1 MHCIKLKDMKHI
13 FYTFIIAAFLT
24 SCGSSK
30 NFLERKDEDKALQD
44 AVKKLNKSPDN
55 SDALGAIPI
64 LYNNIQLAHAAKI
77 NSYKSS
83 KDVARWDKIIAEYT
97 QLQSAYTAIINSTPA
112 FRLVTPKSFETE
124 LLESRQNGAD
134 EYYALGQAALNEGS
148 RENSKLA
155 YNYFKKAEKFIPG
168 YRDAKLQ
175 MANAYEN
182 AIVNVVI
189 NPVEDNSF
197 FFNTGWGNAGYNY
210 SNEYFQQTLVR
221 ELANQNTNR
230 YPARFYTDWEARR
243 DNIKPDWVIDLR
255 LRNMDIPYP
264 INNTYTRQ
272 ASAKVQSGKD
282 TSGNN
287 IYQTVYATMNI
298 TRSSFTARGD
308 MEVTIKDL
316 ATGRNISYRTYREDY
331 RWEQEK
337 ASYSGDSRALDA
349 NDWNIIN
356 NTNFNNTPRKEDIL
370 NELYR
375 KIYPQVKNN
384 ILYSVDW

>member
-1 MHCIKLKDMKHI
+1 MKQI
-13 FYTFIIAAFLT
+13 FYPLIIAVFLA

-30 NFLERKDEDKALQD
+30 NYLQRSNEDKALQD
-44 AVKKLNKSPDN
+44 VVKKLNKSPE
-55 SDALGAIPI
+55 DANALSALPI

-77 NSYKSS
+77 SSYKSS

-97 QLQSAYTAIINSTPA
+97 ELQSAYTAIINSTPA
-112 FRLVTPKSFETE
+112 FRLVTPKSFESE

-134 EYYALGQAALNEGS
+134 EYYALGHATLNEGS

-168 YRDAKLQ
+168 YRDAKTQ

-221 ELANQNTNR
+221 ELANQNTSR

-264 INNTYTRQ
+264 ATNTYTRQ

-282 TSGNN
+282 TLGNPT
-287 IYQTVYATMNI
+287 YQTVYATVNI
-298 TRSSFTARGD
+298 TRASFTARGD

-331 RWEQEK
+331 RWQQEK
-337 ASYSGDSRALDA
+337 ASYNGDSRALDA
-349 NDWNIIN
+349 NDWNMIN
-356 NTNFNNTPRKEDIL
+356 NNNFNNTPRKEEIL

>member
-1 MHCIKLKDMKHI
+1 MKQI
-13 FYTFIIAAFLT
+13 FYTLIIAVFLA

-30 NFLERKDEDKALQD
+30 NYLQRSNEDKALQD
-44 AVKKLNKSPDN
+44 VVKKLNKSPE
-55 SDALGAIPI
+55 DANALSALPI

-77 NSYKSS
+77 SSYKSS

-97 QLQSAYTAIINSTPA
+97 ELQSAYTAIINSTPA
-112 FRLVTPKSFETE
+112 FRLVTPKSFESE

-134 EYYALGQAALNEGS
+134 EYYALGHTALDEGS

-168 YRDAKLQ
+168 YRDAKTQ

-221 ELANQNTNR
+221 ELANQNTSR

-264 INNTYTRQ
+264 ATNTYTRQ

-282 TSGNN
+282 TLGNPT
-287 IYQTVYATMNI
+287 YQTVYATVNI
-298 TRSSFTARGD
+298 TRASFTARGD

-331 RWEQEK
+331 RWQQEK
-337 ASYSGDSRALDA
+337 ASYNGDSRALDA
-349 NDWNIIN
+349 NDWNMIN
-356 NTNFNNTPRKEDIL
+356 NSNFNNTPRKEEIL

>member
-1 MHCIKLKDMKHI
+1 MKQI
-13 FYTFIIAAFLT
+13 FYPLIIAVFLA

-30 NFLERKDEDKALQD
+30 NYLQRSNEDKALQD
-44 AVKKLNKSPDN
+44 VVKKLNKSPE
-55 SDALGAIPI
+55 DANALSALPI

-77 NSYKSS
+77 SSYKSS

-97 QLQSAYTAIINSTPA
+97 ELQSAYTAIINSTPA
-112 FRLVTPKSFETE
+112 FRLVTPKSFESE

-134 EYYALGQAALNEGS
+134 EYYALGHTALDEGS

-168 YRDAKLQ
+168 YRDAKTQ

-221 ELANQNTNR
+221 ELANQNTSR

-264 INNTYTRQ
+264 ATNTYTRQ

-282 TSGNN
+282 TLGNPT
-287 IYQTVYATMNI
+287 YQTVYATVNI
-298 TRSSFTARGD
+298 TRASFTARGD

-331 RWEQEK
+331 RWQQEK
-337 ASYSGDSRALDA
+337 ASYNGDSRALDA
-349 NDWNIIN
+349 NDWNMIN
-356 NTNFNNTPRKEDIL
+356 NNNFNNTPRKEEIL

>member
-1 MHCIKLKDMKHI
+1 MKQI
-13 FYTFIIAAFLT
+13 FYTLIIAVFLA

-30 NFLERKDEDKALQD
+30 NYLQRSNEDKALQD
-44 AVKKLNKSPDN
+44 VVKKLNKSPE
-55 SDALGAIPI
+55 DANALSALPI

-77 NSYKSS
+77 SSYKSS

-97 QLQSAYTAIINSTPA
+97 DLQNAYTAIINSTPA
-112 FRLVTPKSFETE
+112 FRLVTPKSFESE
-124 LLESRQNGAD
+124 LLESKQNGAD
-134 EYYALGQAALNEGS
+134 EYYALGHAALDEGS

-168 YRDAKLQ
+168 YRDAKTQ

-221 ELANQNTNR
+221 ELANQNTSR

-264 INNTYTRQ
+264 ATNTYTRQ

-282 TSGNN
+282 TLGNPT
-287 IYQTVYATMNI
+287 YQTVYATVNI
-298 TRSSFTARGD
+298 TRASFTARGD

-331 RWEQEK
+331 RWQQEK
-337 ASYSGDSRALDA
+337 ASYNGDSRALDA
-349 NDWNIIN
+349 NDWNMIN
-356 NTNFNNTPRKEDIL
+356 NSNFNNTPRKEEIL

>member
-1 MHCIKLKDMKHI
+1 MKQI
-13 FYTFIIAAFLT
+13 FYTLIIAVFLA

-30 NFLERKDEDKALQD
+30 NYLQRSNEDKALQD
-44 AVKKLNKSPDN
+44 VVKKLNKSPEDA
-55 SDALGAIPI
+55 DALSALPI
-64 LYNNIQLAHAAKI
+64 LYNNIQLAHASKI
-77 NSYKSS
+77 SSYKSS

-97 QLQSAYTAIINSTPA
+97 ELQNAYTAIINSTPA
-112 FRLVTPKSFETE
+112 FRLVTPKSFESE

-134 EYYALGQAALNEGS
+134 EYYALGRAALDEGS
-148 RENSKLA
+148 RDNAKLA
-155 YNYFKKAEKFIPG
+155 YNYFKKADKFIPG
-168 YRDAKLQ
+168 YRDAKIQ
-175 MANAYEN
+175 MSNAYEN

-221 ELANQNTNR
+221 ELSNQNTSR

-264 INNTYTRQ
+264 ATNTYTRQ

-282 TSGNN
+282 TSGNTT
-287 IYQTVYATMNI
+287 YQTVYATVNV
-298 TRSSFTARGD
+298 TRASFTARGD
-308 MEVTIKDL
+308 MEVTIRDL

-331 RWEQEK
+331 RWQQEK
-337 ASYSGDSRALDA
+337 ASYNGDSRALDA
-349 NDWNIIN
+349 NDWNMIN
-356 NTNFNNTPRKEDIL
+356 NSNFNNTPRKEEIL

>member
-1 MHCIKLKDMKHI
+1 MKHI
-13 FYTFIIAAFLT
+13 FYTLIIAALLT

-44 AVKKLNKSPDN
+44 AVKKLSKSPDN
-55 SDALGAIPI
+55 ADALGAIPI

-77 NSYKSS
+77 NAYKSS
-83 KDVARWDKIIAEYT
+83 KDVARWDKIISEYS

-112 FRLVTPKSFETE
+112 FKLVTPKSFETE

-148 RENSKLA
+148 REDSKTA

-221 ELANQNTNR
+221 ELANQNTDR

-243 DNIKPDWVIDLR
+243 DNIKPDWVVDLR

-272 ASAKVQSGKD
+272 ASAKIQNGKD
-282 TSGNN
+282 TSGNPA
-287 IYQTVYATMNI
+287 YQTVYATMNI

>member
-1 MHCIKLKDMKHI
+1 MKHI
-13 FYTFIIAAFLT
+13 FYTFIIAALLT
-24 SCGSSK
+24 SCGNSR
-30 NFLERKDEDKALQD
+30 NFLQRSNEDKALQD

-55 SDALGAIPI
+55 ADALGALPI
-64 LYNNIQLAHAAKI
+64 LYSNIQLAHLSKI
-77 NSYKSS
+77 KSYGSS
-83 KDVARWDKIIAEYT
+83 SDVARWDKIISEYAE
-97 QLQSAYTAIINSTPA
+97 LQSAYTAIINSTPA
-112 FRLVTPKSFETE
+112 FRLVTPKSYETE

-148 RENSKLA
+148 REQSKTA

-210 SNEYFQQTLVR
+210 SNEYFQQALVR
-221 ELANQNTNR
+221 ELANQNTDR

-264 INNTYTRQ
+264 ITNTYTRQ

-282 TSGNN
+282 TSGNTT
-287 IYQTVYATMNI
+287 YQTVYATLNV

-316 ATGRNISYRTYREDY
+316 ATGKNISYRTYREDY

-349 NDWNIIN
+349 NDWNTIN
-356 NTNFNNTPRKEDIL
+356 NNNFNNAPRKEEIL

>member
-1 MHCIKLKDMKHI
+1 MKHI
-13 FYTFIIAAFLT
+13 FYTFIIAALLT

-55 SDALGAIPI
+55 ADALGAVPI

-83 KDVARWDKIIAEYT
+83 KDVARWDKIISEYS

-112 FRLVTPKSFETE
+112 FRLVTPKSYETE

-148 RENSKLA
+148 REDSKIA

-221 ELANQNTNR
+221 ELANQNTDR

-243 DNIKPDWVIDLR
+243 DNIKPDWVVDLR

-282 TSGNN
+282 TSGNTT
-287 IYQTVYATMNI
+287 YQTVYATMNI